1 MLRDQSESCFC
12 FFNSQMGVMEAN
24 CSVRVFHE
32 TLYWNDQ
39 ANY

>member
-1 MLRDQSESCFC
+1 MQFIKIKFDWDLLATGPEVQ
-12 FFNSQMGVMEAN
+12 
-24 CSVRVFHE
+24 HE